1 MKKTKYSLCE
11 LGETTVQSR
20 LTEQRLKVLSSAMDV
35 REKLKDPVLRDELPE
50 DLVDLLYNFKKMYR
64 YCTVSIL

>member
-11 LGETTVQSR
+11 LGETTAQSR

-50 DLVDLLYNFKKMYR
+50 DLVDLLYNLKEN
-64 YCTVSIL
+64 V